1 MKTLVKYH
9 PLLSATRNAGTNAW
23 TIPSASAYTMLPGV
37 TGAGYFIAY
46 HANYFDL
53 AGMSMEEKTLFFDG
67 MGVQT
72 GILPSWSGLSQAGDK
87 VTITDIMTTVPLS
100 IDSSTALDL
109 VYIPGFPGSRQDFEH
124 VVYGCVT
131 QYVTTQDVGS
141 YGSPVESNKQMFGS
155 GMPTASDRVYSYRF
169 VEGATGD
176 PGSPIT
182 GLITSQARHVLT
194 ASPKEETDHVYMMR
208 LLRSYELQQ
217 SHDED

>member
-9 PLLSATRNAGTNAW
+9 PICVATRNASTNAW
-23 TIPSASAYTMLPGV
+23 TVPTNGEYTMLPGFS
-37 TGAGYFIAY
+37 GAGYFIAF
-46 HANYFDL
+46 HETYFDL

-72 GILPSWSGLSQAGDK
+72 GLLPSWTGVSQPGDK
-87 VTITDIMTTVPLS
+87 VTITDIMTSVPLT
-100 IDSSTALDL
+100 IDTLTGTDL

-124 VVYGCVT
+124 VIYGCIR
-131 QYVTTQDVGS
+131 QYVTTTDVGT
-141 YGSPVESNKQMFGS
+141 YGSAVQSNEQMFGS

-169 VEGATGD
+169 VEGAAGE

-182 GLITSQARHVLT
+182 ALTTSTARHILT
-194 ASPKEETDHVYMMR
+194 STPKEEADHVYMMR

>member
-1 MKTLVKYH
+1 
-9 PLLSATRNAGTNAW
+9 
-23 TIPSASAYTMLPGV
+23 MLPGL

-46 HANYFDL
+46 HETYFDL

-72 GILPSWSGLSQAGDK
+72 GLLPSWTGQSQAGDK
-87 VTITDIMTTVPLS
+87 VTITDIMTTVPLT
-100 IDSSTALDL
+100 IDTSLGLDL
-109 VYIPGFPGSRQDFEH
+109 IYMPGFPGSRQDFEH
-124 VVYGCVT
+124 VVYGCIT
-131 QYVTTQDVGS
+131 QYVTTQDVGL
-141 YGSPVESNKQMFGS
+141 YGSPIESNKQMFGS

-169 VEGATGD
+169 VEGAAGD

-182 GLITSQARHVLT
+182 QLTTSSARHVLT
-194 ASPKEETDHVYMMR
+194 ASPKEEADYVYMMR

>member
-9 PLLSATRNAGTNAW
+9 PSCAATRNAGTNAW
-23 TIPSASAYTMLPGV
+23 TVTPASGYTVLPGI

-46 HANYFDL
+46 HETYFDL

-72 GILPSWSGLSQAGDK
+72 GILPTWSGASQPGDK
-87 VTITDIMTTVPLS
+87 ITITDIMTTVPLA
-100 IDSSTALDL
+100 IDANTVLDL
-109 VYIPGFPGSRQDFEH
+109 IYIPGFPGSRQDFEH

-169 VEGATGD
+169 VQGAAGD

-182 GLITSQARHVLT
+182 GLITSNARHVLT
-194 ASPKEETDHVYMMR
+194 ASPKDESDHVYMMR

>member
-9 PLLSATRNAGTNAW
+9 PQCVATRNAATNAW
-23 TIPSASAYTMLPGV
+23 TVAGDYTILPGIS
-37 TGAGYFIAY
+37 GAGYFIAY
-46 HANYFDL
+46 HENYFDL

-72 GILPSWSGLSQAGDK
+72 GILPSWTGLSQPGDK

-131 QYVTTQDVGS
+131 QYVTTQDVGL

>member
-9 PLLSATRNAGTNAW
+9 PQLVATRNAGTNAW
-23 TIPSASAYTMLPGV
+23 TVPTTGGYTMLPGI

-46 HANYFDL
+46 HETYFDL

-72 GILPSWSGLSQAGDK
+72 GILPTWTGASQPGDK

-100 IDSSTALDL
+100 IDTSTALDL
-109 VYIPGFPGSRQDFEH
+109 IYIPGMLGSRQDFEH

-141 YGSPVESNKQMFGS
+141 YGSAVESNKQMFGS

-169 VEGATGD
+169 VEGAAGD
-176 PGSPIT
+176 AGSPIT
-182 GLITSQARHVLT
+182 ALVTSQARHVLT
-194 ASPKEETDHVYMMR
+194 ASSKEESDHVYMMR
-208 LLRSYELQQ
+208 LLRAYELQQ